1 MGVLE
6 ALAWQAQTGSSL
18 QRLVL
23 WVLFWPLLLALIY
36 QPASGVR
43 KPHMARP
50 VVGGSRRADA
60 TARSPRV

>member
-1 MGVLE
+1 MEVLE
-6 ALAWQAQTGSSL
+6 ALAGRAQGGSFL

-50 VVGGSRRADA
+50 VVGGSRRVAPSGN
-60 TARSPRV
+60 SPRA